1 MNIEQANGIAM
12 TEILRKIGCR
22 PVKQRGEEVWYLSP
36 FRDEKTAS
44 FKVHTGK
51 NLWYD
56 FGAGKGGDV
65 VKFACDYLISGNDG
79 AGVSSALKWLR
90 AFATYTAI
98 EPAPV
103 NKQQPSTVR
112 SLEVIRAYELQYR
125 ILTNYVESRGIP
137 LELAQE
143 FLKEVLVRNRKT
155 GREFRTIGLYNE
167 AEGFEICTEDFKG
180 SIGSKSISFIR
191 GTTLPATEIHIFE
204 GMWDFLAAFA
214 QHPAQHFEGDVIVLN
229 STSCLPQAFPYIK
242 NYQNYRKLTTW
253 LDNDEAGRNATAY
266 LKELAE
272 KEGIEF
278 EAMNEL
284 YAPHKDLN
292 EWHVYNLKPNP
303 TSKPSL

>member
-22 PVKQRGEEVWYLSP
+22 PVKQRGDEVWYLSP

-65 VKFACDYLISGNDG
+65 VKFACDYLITGTDG
-79 AGVSSALKWLR
+79 TGVSSALKWLR
-90 AFATYTAI
+90 TFSACPRIEIAPAI
-98 EPAPV
+98 
-103 NKQQPSTVR
+103 KQQPSTVR
-112 SLEVIRAYELQYR
+112 SLEVVRAYELRYR

-143 FLKEVLVRNRKT
+143 FLKEVLVRNEKT
-155 GREFRTIGLYNE
+155 GREFRAIGLYNE
-167 AEGFEICTEDFKG
+167 AEGYEICTEDFKG

-191 GTTLPATEIHIFE
+191 GTKLPASEIHIFE
-204 GMWDFLAAFA
+204 GMWDFLAAFS
-214 QHPAQHFEGDVIVLN
+214 QHPDQHFEGDVIILN

-242 NYQNYRKLTTW
+242 NYHNYRKLTTW
-253 LDNDEAGRNATAY
+253 LDNDEAGNNATDY

-272 KEGIEF
+272 KEGLEF
-278 EAMNEL
+278 EAMNEC
-284 YAPHKDLN
+284 YKSFKDLN
-292 EWHVYNLKPNP
+292 EWHVNNLKPM
-303 TSKPSL
+303 TVQKPSL